1 MNAAYMLSEVRRTVR
16 NKRFL
21 IFAIGLP
28 LVLFFVISSSA
39 EDGSRLD
46 SLTVTPYIMVSMATF
61 GAMSGVFSTGG
72 RIALERSLGWNRQLR
87 LTALT
92 GRQYVA
98 GKAVT
103 GFAVAVPALLAVFLA
118 GAVKGVSLGAG
129 RWTAIGAS
137 VLLALLPIC
146 ALGIWLGYV
155 IRADNQQA
163 VSGGVYSLLGLLGG
177 LWVPIETFPR
187 WVQDGAQAL
196 PVVWVAKAG
205 RAAAQGS
212 WVGWHGLLVLL
223 AWTAVLAALAARA
236 YDRDSA
242 RA

>member
-1 MNAAYMLSEVRRTVR
+1 MNAAYILSEVRRTVR
-16 NKRFL
+16 NTRFL
-21 IFAIGLP
+21 IFAVGLP

-39 EDGSRLD
+39 QDGSRLD

-103 GFAVAVPALLAVFLA
+103 GFVVAVPALLAVFVA
-118 GAVKGVSLGAG
+118 GAAKGVSFGAG

-163 VSGGVYSLLGLLGG
+163 VSGGIYSVLALLGG
-177 LWVPIETFPR
+177 LWVPIENFPR

-236 YDRDSA
+236 YGRDSA